1 MPLIALAYI
10 CFAAGLLMGFGGALV
25 PGLAMLAGA
34 GLESFRRA
42 DARWAGA
49 ALSAAAGLL
58 LATAVRRGDEGCARG
73 LAGAREWTVRLAAP
87 AKPGAFVRGDIAS
100 AGCRGAVSVAVT
112 RGQAA
117 AGATVAVRGEA
128 TPGDRGMFIQR
139 ATLRTTRAPAAA
151 SRLKSAAGDAIDSA
165 FGANAPLARAL
176 LIADT
181 RSIPHDVRDR
191 YAAAGLVH
199 MLSISGLHVAIIASA
214 MLLVFRAVRLTP
226 HAAAIAAV
234 VATALYVLVIGA
246 PAPAVRSGA
255 MLAAGAASRIAQR
268 PTSPWASL
276 ALGAFVPLV
285 DPRTMLDLGYQLSVA
300 GMAGL
305 VAAGSLSRRL
315 LAPRLSGWRLTVGRD
330 LTASLVAAL
339 VTGPLVAWTFGRIS
353 IVSPL
358 TNLAAGPVMAV
369 LQPMLFL
376 AMLCAPAPEI
386 ARFVADA
393 AHPLLRLFDIIA
405 STGASVPYGSLSV
418 APTFVAAVAGGAVST
433 AFIIACV
440 SRYPAR
446 PALTACAGVAV
457 LVWLPLLPRPGGTV
471 ELHAIDVGQG
481 DALAIRTDRGR
492 WVVIDAGRAWKG
504 GDAGRSTVIPYLR
517 RRGGDVAMFILTH
530 PHADHAGG
538 AASLLRAL
546 RPSSYRDAAFV
557 APAGPYRES
566 LEAARSEGIEWRRVR
581 PGETVRIDGVELEF
595 LAPDSAWTVSLDD
608 PNEASTVVR
617 ASFGA
622 VRFLLVGDAEAGE
635 EQWLLENA
643 SDLRADVLKV
653 GHHGSRT
660 SSTPAFIAAVE
671 PRLALISVGAG
682 NRYGHPDPTVM
693 AVLSGHGATVLR
705 TDQLGSIVVST
716 DGRKLTIEAD
726 GETWP
731 FSQGSSRE

>member
-1 MPLIALAYI
+1 MPLIAVAYL
-10 CFAAGLLMGFGGALV
+10 CFAAGLLMGFGGAFV
-25 PGLAMLAGA
+25 PGLGILAAA

-42 DARWAGA
+42 DPCWAGA
-49 ALSAAAGLL
+49 VLSAAAGLL
-58 LATAVRRGDEGCARG
+58 LATATQRGDDRCART
-73 LAGAREWTVRLAAP
+73 LPGAAQWTVRLAAE
-87 AKPGAFVRGDIAS
+87 AKPGAFVRGDLAS
-100 AGCRGAVSVAVT
+100 PGCTSRVSLAVT
-112 RGQAA
+112 RGRAV
-117 AGATVAVRGEA
+117 AGATVVVRGEA
-128 TPGDRGMFIQR
+128 SPGDRGLLIQR
-139 ATLRTTRAPAAA
+139 ASLRMTAEPSLA
-151 SRLKSAAGDAIDSA
+151 SRMKSAAGGAIDSA
-165 FGANAPLARAL
+165 FGPNAALARAL

-181 RSIPHDVRDR
+181 RSIPHEVRDR

-226 HAAAIAAV
+226 HAAAVAAV
-234 VATALYVLVIGA
+234 ATTAVYVVVIGA
-246 PAPAVRSGA
+246 PPPAVRSGV
-255 MLAAGAASRIAQR
+255 MLAAGAASRLAQR

-305 VAAGSLSRRL
+305 VAAGSLSRRV
-315 LAPRLSGWRLTVGRD
+315 LAPRVSGWRLTVGRD

-358 TNLAAGPVMAV
+358 TNLAAGPVMTV

-376 AMLCAPAPEI
+376 AMVCAPAPGL
-386 ARFVADA
+386 ARFIADA
-393 AHPLLRLFDIIA
+393 AHPLLRLFDVIA
-405 STGASVPYGSLSV
+405 TAGASVPHGSLAI
-418 APTFVAAVAGGAVST
+418 APTFLAAAAGGVFSAT
-433 AFIIACV
+433 FIVACTC
-440 SRYPAR
+440 RHPAR
-446 PALTACAGVAV
+446 PALAACAAAVA
-457 LVWLPLLPRPGGTV
+457 LIWLPLVPRPTGDV
-471 ELHAIDVGQG
+471 EFHAIDVGQG

-492 WVVIDAGRAWKG
+492 WVVVDAGRAWKG

-517 RRGGDVAMFILTH
+517 RRGGDVALFILTH

-546 RPSSYRDAAFV
+546 KPPRYRDAAFV

-566 LEAARSEGIEWRRVR
+566 LDAARSEGIEWQRVR
-581 PGETVRIDGVELEF
+581 PGDTMHIDGVELEF

-635 EQWLLENA
+635 ERWLLENA
-643 SDLRADVLKV
+643 PDLRADVLKV

-660 SSTPAFIAAVE
+660 SSTAGFLAAVD

-682 NRYGHPDPTVM
+682 NRYGHPDA
-693 AVLSGHGATVLR
+693 AVIAALAEHGATVLR
-705 TDQLGSIVVST
+705 TDHLGSIVVRT
-716 DGRKLTIEAD
+716 DGRRLTIEAD
-726 GETWP
+726 GETWS
-731 FSQGSSRE
+731 FSKGSSPE

>member
-1 MPLIALAYI
+1 MPLIALAYL
-10 CFAAGLLMGFGGALV
+10 CFAAGLLIGFGGAFV
-25 PGLAMLAGA
+25 PGLTVIAGA

-49 ALSAAAGLL
+49 VLSAAAGLL
-58 LATAVRRGDEGCARG
+58 LATALLRGDERCARSLPG
-73 LAGAREWTVRLAAP
+73 AGEWTVRLAAP
-87 AKPGAFVRGDIAS
+87 AKPGAFVRGDVTMP
-100 AGCRGAVSVAVT
+100 GCSGAVSIAVVH
-112 RGQAA
+112 GHAS
-117 AGATVAVRGEA
+117 AGATVEVRGEA
-128 TPGDRGMFIQR
+128 TPGDRGLLIQR
-139 ATLRTTRAPAAA
+139 ATLRTTGGPALA
-151 SRLKSAAGDAIDSA
+151 SRLRSAAGDAIDSA
-165 FGANAPLARAL
+165 FGANAALARAL

-181 RSIPHDVRDR
+181 RSIPHEVRDR

-214 MLLVFRAVRLTP
+214 MLLVFRAARLTP

-234 VATALYVLVIGA
+234 GTTAVYVLVIGA
-246 PAPAVRSGA
+246 PAPAVRSGV
-255 MLAAGAASRIAQR
+255 MLAASAASRLAQR

-276 ALGAFVPLV
+276 ALGALVPLV
-285 DPRTMLDLGYQLSVA
+285 EPRTMLDLGYQLSVA

-315 LAPRLSGWRLTVGRD
+315 LSPRLSGWRLTVARD
-330 LTASLVAAL
+330 LTASLVAAV

-358 TNLAAGPVMAV
+358 TNLVAGPVMVV

-376 AMLCAPAPEI
+376 AMLCAPLPGI
-386 ARFVADA
+386 ARYIADA
-393 AHPLLRLFDIIA
+393 ALPLLRLFDVIA
-405 STGASVPYGSLSV
+405 TAGASVPHGSLAV
-418 APTFVAAVAGGAVST
+418 APTFVAAVAAGAVST

-440 SRYPAR
+440 SRYPVR
-446 PALTACAGVAV
+446 PALTACAAVTV
-457 LVWLPLLPRPGGTV
+457 LVWLPLLPRTAGSV
-471 ELHAIDVGQG
+471 ELHMIDVGQG

-492 WVVIDAGRAWKG
+492 WVVVDAGRAWKG

-546 RPSSYRDAAFV
+546 RPPSYRDAAFV
-557 APAGPYRES
+557 APAGAYRES
-566 LEAARSEGIEWRRVR
+566 LEAARDEGIEWRRVR
-581 PGETVRIDGVELEF
+581 PGETLRVDGVDLEF

-608 PNEASTVVR
+608 PNEASTVLR
-617 ASFGA
+617 ARFGA

-635 EQWLLENA
+635 ERWLLENA
-643 SDLRADVLKV
+643 RDLRADVLKV

-660 SSTPAFIAAVE
+660 SSTAGFLAAVE

-682 NRYGHPDPTVM
+682 NRYGHPDASVI
-693 AVLSGHGATVLR
+693 AALAEQGALVLR
-705 TDQLGSIVVST
+705 TDQLGSIIVST
-716 DGRKLTIEAD
+716 NGRTLTIEAD

-731 FSQGSSRE
+731 FLESSSRE